1 MRKTVLVLL
10 GLLAISLV
18 ITGCAEPQ
26 TVDLT
31 DEEGN
36 VVGQAV
42 RYSPGKYKSPSGVG
56 VVQQCVP
63 KTKAELCPE
72 AATGSLTVGNVLG
85 TTCGSLSNGCGGQVD
100 CGSCVVG
107 DLTVASCVAN
117 KCANGELG
125 LTVAKGNKFVPM
137 LGLGCQDSDGGV
149 VPSVKGTVSLTDGLV
164 VQATVTDT
172 CTGAGNL
179 VEVSCYTGTNLGQLM
194 DSSIVTCKNGCS
206 EGACQIG

>member
-1 MRKTVLVLL
+1 MKKTVLVLL

-42 RYSPGKYKSPSGVG
+42 RYSPGKYKSPG
-56 VVQQCVP
+56 VVKQCVP
-63 KTKAELCPE
+63 KTVAELCPL
-72 AATGSLTVGNVLG
+72 AATGTLTAGNVLG
-85 TTCGSLSNGCGGQVD
+85 SACGSLSDGCGSQVN

-107 DLTVASCVAN
+107 DLAVASCVAN
-117 KCANGELG
+117 KCTNGELG
-125 LTVAKGNKFVPM
+125 LTIAKANKFVPM

-149 VPSVKGTVSLTDGLV
+149 VPSVKGTVSLLDKLV
-164 VQATVTDT
+164 VVSSLSDT
-172 CTGAGNL
+172 CTGGNL
-179 VEVSCYTGTNLGQLM
+179 IELSCYSGDKLDQLM
-194 DSSIVTCKNGCS
+194 VNSLVTCKYGCAD
-206 EGACQIG
+206 GACQIG

>member
-42 RYSPGKYKSPSGVG
+42 RYSPGKYQSPGG
-56 VVQQCVP
+56 VVKQCVP
-63 KTKAELCPE
+63 KTAAELCPL

-85 TTCGSLSNGCGGQVD
+85 STCGSLSNGCGGQVN

-107 DLTVASCVAN
+107 DLSLAACVAN
-117 KCANGELG
+117 KCSNGDADSG
-125 LTVAKGNKFVPM
+125 GVKSWSKVN
-137 LGLGCQDSDGGV
+137 GCTDSDGGV
-149 VPSVKGTVSLTDGLV
+149 VPSTKGTVSLIENGLIV
-164 VQATVTDT
+164 ADVTDT
-172 CTGAGNL
+172 CTGGNVIEL
-179 VEVSCYTGTNLGQLM
+179 SCYDGPALDKLVAT
-194 DSSIVTCKNGCS
+194 SVAACKYGCS
-206 EGACQIG
+206 DGACYLIC